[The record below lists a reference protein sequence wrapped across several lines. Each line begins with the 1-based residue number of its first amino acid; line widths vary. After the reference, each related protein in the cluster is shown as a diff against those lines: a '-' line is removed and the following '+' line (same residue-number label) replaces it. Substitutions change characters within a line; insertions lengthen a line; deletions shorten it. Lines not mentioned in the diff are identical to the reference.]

1 MSYSDMVYIVSG
13 SVANV
18 CTRLGTDRCS
28 ADEQRRLNAVLIV
41 IMRLGQIF
49 IQQFI
54 AVRVSVCVEMRRA
67 YTNRH
72 PWPTISSIAVY
83 NCRRSH
89 CLGHY
94 IRRVFGSIDCWL
106 ENSLFARR
114 DK

>member
-54 AVRVSVCVEMRRA
+54 AVRVSVCV
-67 YTNRH
+67 
-72 PWPTISSIAVY
+72 W
-83 NCRRSH
+83 
-89 CLGHY
+89 
-94 IRRVFGSIDCWL
+94 
-106 ENSLFARR
+106 
-114 DK
+114 K